1 MLPFELLF
9 CHIKNCNLT
18 VSQSKAVK
26 SNVLETPFY
35 SFDKFDKNRM
45 KSNLSEEEQ
54 NSSQNL
60 RKQNHLVIQK
70 ADKEKIVAITEKKA
84 YIEKFK

>member
-1 MLPFELLF
+1 
-9 CHIKNCNLT
+9 
-18 VSQSKAVK
+18 
-26 SNVLETPFY
+26 
-35 SFDKFDKNRM
+35 M

-70 ADKEKIVAITEKKA
+70 AEKIVVITEKKA